1 MRAIPTKGAGGGI
14 FLLHSP
20 KQIPLIVE
28 DRKNNK
34 TMHKNK
40 FINRSLYAVLTVGV
54 SSALFSCQND
64 MHEDIAGNESDIVSF
79 CIDKSSWGDASDTR
93 SGSGKWMR
101 EIDRAVLRTSES
113 NDTLCLR
120 AIESDGIDLGPSV
133 STRGSSIGDVSEL
146 SSFGCFAYT
155 EQSGYK
161 FYINNEE
168 YSKGSDGKFTSE
180 NIYYWPGVQQN
191 LSLDFYCYAP
201 YNCNGLTVPSVAS
214 ESGTRFLEYAVPT
227 DVSKQQDLMLADGA
241 GLKALPS
248 NHNQVLDLSFKH
260 LLSAVRIETGSSM
273 QAGTIKSI
281 TFSNLY
287 GSANIDMDNPTAWT
301 GHSDYKSFTFA
312 PEGGVQVTGTKD
324 QEIMAGANT
333 MLMLPQAMQPETSL
347 DPTMLTVVFNDG
359 TGSQDRELTAEL
371 SGEWQ
376 MGRTYTYKLTITPE
390 YELEFTQD
398 NPTEVDAHYGI
409 IPIKI
414 KANELKEGWTVTSDQ
429 SWATLKSQLTP
440 FEQDGYWLDNVDN
453 KNSKYSNYCKSVGV
467 PVERTQYIVGTKQ
480 GEYIELYLFV
490 EENLGAERSVILNLV
505 PNDQPKAKP
514 STLTITQKIP
524 YWSNGIG
531 WEEIE
536 EDGNSLPYGFKWDR
550 KVSYQ
555 KKGSWWD
562 DRLAKWTFLKPFTGF
577 WGLITAILNPQTV
590 DYVTVSRSNDIVRVD
605 IDYSKI
611 ENVSESQNMND
622 GQSNTFNLYTNS
634 GGTSFNGELTLIN
647 DGYSVVPDSESGSLE
662 TVNNYAALYALKKN
676 KVTVGE
682 SSSGGNTAYALIIS
696 QSDVKWYLPAS
707 GQFVNIPS
715 DMNGKQ
721 YWSSTA
727 INDNENA
734 YSWNGAAAPT
744 LRMKNLNVRAVRVKD

>member
-1 MRAIPTKGAGGGI
+1 
-14 FLLHSP
+14 
-20 KQIPLIVE
+20 
-28 DRKNNK
+28 
-34 TMHKNK
+34 MHKNK

-79 CIDKSSWGDASDTR
+79 CIDKSSWGDIADTR
-93 SGSGKWMR
+93 SGSHKDTH
-101 EIDRAVLRTSES
+101 EIDRAVLRSAGS
-113 NDTLCLR
+113 NDSLCIR

-214 ESGTRFLEYAVPT
+214 ESGTRFLEYAVPK
-227 DVSKQQDLMLADGA
+227 DVSKQQDLMLAEGVN
-241 GLKALPS
+241 GTELKGCPGDY
-248 NHNQVLDLSFKH
+248 NQVLDLSFKH

-287 GSANIDMDNPTAWT
+287 GSANIDMDNPTAWS

-312 PEGGVQVTGTKD
+312 PEGGVQVTGTND

-376 MGRTYTYKLTITPE
+376 MGRTYTYKLSITPE

-429 SWATLKSQLTP
+429 SWATLKTKLTP
-440 FEQDGYWLDNVDN
+440 FEQQGYWLDNTGD
-453 KNSKYSNYCKSVGV
+453 YPAYCNDVNV
-467 PVERTQYIVGTKQ
+467 PVERTQQITGNVQ
-480 GEYIELYLFV
+480 GEEVEFYLFLS
-490 EENLGAERSVILNLV
+490 ENSGSTDRQVTLSVRPSDNS
-505 PNDQPKAKP
+505 DAAP
-514 STLTITQKIP
+514 STLSITQKCP
-524 YWSNGIG
+524 NWSGDIG
-531 WEEIE
+531 WEQIE
-536 EDGNSLPYGFKWDR
+536 EPINNDRPFGFQWKR
-550 KVSYQ
+550 KVTLRSSQ
-555 KKGSWWD
+555 KMGGVEAWFYKMWLRTGGGLD
-562 DRLAKWTFLKPFTGF
+562 IIFPAKYPDFVTNIDAPSVWT
-577 WGLITAILNPQTV
+577 Q
-590 DYVTVSRSNDIVRVD
+590 DYLTIDL
-605 IDYSKI
+605 DYSKI
-611 ENVSESQNMND
+611 NNVTNASDVNNGLLNSY
-622 GQSNTFNLYTNS
+622 NLYNFS
-634 GGTSFNGELTLIN
+634 GGTTLTTETMLIN
-647 DGYSVVPDSESGSLE
+647 NYGFIITDENGVNTTVGDYAAAICIRKNKFKIVENSESGRKSF
-662 TVNNYAALYALKKN
+662 ALNPLTQN
-676 KVTVGE
+676 D
-682 SSSGGNTAYALIIS
+682 I
-696 QSDVKWYLPAS
+696 KWYLPAS
-707 GQFVNIPS
+707 GQFANIPS
-715 DMNGKQ
+715 DMKNKE

-727 INDNENA
+727 INDNTNANA
-734 YSWNGAAAPT
+734 YSWNGSPIITDRMA
-744 LRMKNLNVRAVRVKD
+744 LRNVRAVRVKD

>member
-1 MRAIPTKGAGGGI
+1 
-14 FLLHSP
+14 
-20 KQIPLIVE
+20 
-28 DRKNNK
+28 
-34 TMHKNK
+34 MHKNK

-54 SSALFSCQND
+54 SSTLFSCQND

-93 SGSGKWMR
+93 SGSGKGMR

-133 STRGSSIGDVSEL
+133 STRGSSIGDVSAL

-155 EQSGYK
+155 EQNGYK

-227 DVSKQQDLMLADGA
+227 DVSKQQDLMLAEGA
-241 GLKALPS
+241 PGTELKACPGDY
-248 NHNQVLDLSFKH
+248 NQVLDLSFKH
-260 LLSAVRIETGSSM
+260 LLSAVCIKAGSNM
-273 QAGTIKSI
+273 QAGTVKSI

-312 PEGGVQVTGTKD
+312 PEGGVQVTGTED

-376 MGRTYTYKLTITPE
+376 MGKTYIYKLSITPE

-429 SWATLKSQLTP
+429 SWATLKTKLTP
-440 FEQDGYWLDNVDN
+440 FEQQGYWLDNTGD
-453 KNSKYSNYCKSVGV
+453 YPAYCNDVNV
-467 PVERTQYIVGTKQ
+467 PVERTQQITGNVQ
-480 GEYIELYLFV
+480 GEEVEFYLFLS
-490 EENLGAERSVILNLV
+490 ENSGSTDRQVTLSVRPSDNS
-505 PNDQPKAKP
+505 DATP
-514 STLTITQKIP
+514 STLSITQKCP
-524 YWSNGIG
+524 NWSGDIG
-531 WEEIE
+531 WEQIE
-536 EDGNSLPYGFKWDR
+536 EPINNDRPFGFLWTR
-550 KVSYQ
+550 KVTLRSST
-555 KKGSWWD
+555 KMGPIESW
-562 DRLAKWTFLKPFTGF
+562 FLKMLFRTGGG
-577 WGLITAILNPQTV
+577 WDIGSNKAIYPAYMTIVTQPSVIPWNLS
-590 DYVTVSRSNDIVRVD
+590 DYLTIEL
-605 IDYSKI
+605 DYSKVNNI
-611 ENVSESQNMND
+611 TNADN
-622 GQSNTFNLYTNS
+622 SNNGRINTYNLY
-634 GGTSFNGELTLIN
+634 SF
-647 DGYSVVPDSESGSLE
+647 
-662 TVNNYAALYALKKN
+662 
-676 KVTVGE
+676 
-682 SSSGGNTAYALIIS
+682 SGGNTTTAEDYLIKNQNFQILSESDPNIIVADYAAAICVRKNKFTIS
-696 QSDVKWYLPAS
+696 SETNAGQKVYVLSPLTENDIKWYLPAS

-715 DMNGKQ
+715 NMNGKQ

-727 INDNENA
+727 INDNAKA
-734 YSWNGAAAPT
+734 YSWNGTATPT
-744 LRMKNLNVRAVRVKD
+744 PRMDNYNVRAVRVKD

>member
-1 MRAIPTKGAGGGI
+1 
-14 FLLHSP
+14 
-20 KQIPLIVE
+20 
-28 DRKNNK
+28 
-34 TMHKNK
+34 MHKNK

-54 SSALFSCQND
+54 SSTLFSCQND
-64 MHEDIAGNESDIVSF
+64 MHEDIAGKESDIVSF

-93 SGSGKWMR
+93 SDSGKGMR

-120 AIESDGIDLGPSV
+120 AIESDGIDLGLSV
-133 STRGSSIGDVSEL
+133 STRGSSIGDVSAL

-227 DVSKQQDLMLADGA
+227 DVSQQQDLMLAEGVN
-241 GLKALPS
+241 GTELKACPGDY
-248 NHNQVLDLSFKH
+248 NQVLDLSFKH
-260 LLSAVRIETGSSM
+260 LLSAVRIVTGSNM
-273 QAGTIKSI
+273 QAGIVKSI

-287 GSANIDMDNPTAWT
+287 GSANIDMDNPIAWS
-301 GHSDYKSFTFA
+301 GHSDYKAFTFA
-312 PEGGVQVTGTKD
+312 PEGGVQVTGTED

-376 MGRTYTYKLTITPE
+376 MGKTYTYKLSITPE

-414 KANELKEGWTVTSDQ
+414 KANELKEGWTITSNQ
-429 SWATLKSQLTP
+429 PWATLKSQLTP
-440 FEQDGYWLDNVDN
+440 FEQQGYWLDTSDAYTAYC
-453 KNSKYSNYCKSVGV
+453 NSLTPKV
-467 PVERTQYIVGTKQ
+467 PVERTLEITGNEQ
-480 GEYIELYLFV
+480 GEFLLYLFMS
-490 EENLGAERSVILNLV
+490 ENSGDAERQVTLSIR
-505 PNDQPKAKP
+505 PSDQINATP
-514 STLTITQKIP
+514 STIMITQKCP
-524 YWSNGIG
+524 NWNNSLG
-531 WEEIE
+531 WEQIE
-536 EDGNSLPYGFKWDR
+536 EPNNNLPFGFKWER
-550 KVSYQ
+550 IVTYAQ
-555 KKGSWWD
+555 TFGG
-562 DRLAKWTFLKPFTGF
+562 WTALS
-577 WGLITAILNPQTV
+577 AILNQWFLKVHFAKPGANSGWNWIDPTTV
-590 DYVTVSRSNDIVRVD
+590 DYVNISRNDKKVSIT
-605 IDYSKI
+605 IDY
-611 ENVSESQNMND
+611 
-622 GQSNTFNLYTNS
+622 
-634 GGTSFNGELTLIN
+634 TLIS
-647 DGYSVVPDSESGSLE
+647 SVGNAIDSENGHDNTYNLFTTSGQGAFDGESYLINNGYNVESSSGSNE
-662 TVNNYAALYALKKN
+662 QPSNYAALYAMKKN
-676 KVTVGE
+676 RFQVEVV
-682 SSSGGNTAYALIIS
+682 SGSTEETYALSIP
-696 QSDVKWYLPAS
+696 QTDVKWYLPAS
-707 GQFVNIPS
+707 GQFANIPS

-727 INDNENA
+727 INDNANA
-734 YSWNGAAAPT
+734 YSWNGTANSTP
-744 LRMKNLNVRAVRVKD
+744 RMDNHNVRAVRVKD